1 VVEELDILT
10 QTLDQEQE
18 MEEQILVVAEVLL
31 LVLQTLD

>member
-18 MEEQILVVAEVLL
+18 TEEQILVVVEVPL
-31 LVLQTLD
+31 LVIQTLD